1 MRGAA
6 ILDKQIEERA
16 QERRRQEE
24 LRDQERQQMV
34 AELERMKEEELEQQ
48 HEKRIAANKLVRET
62 ARANAAAIDKKKWLI
77 QAEKEE
83 DARIARY
90 IKEKVRC
97 IRLRACNHIH
107 VHAFPPG
114 MPRGFLCRRQRME
127 IVVNWR
133 WWLGGGGKEETG

>member
-90 IKEKVRC
+90 IKEKVRFVC
-97 IRLRACNHIH
+97 FACLR
-107 VHAFPPG
+107 
-114 MPRGFLCRRQRME
+114 R
-127 IVVNWR
+127 
-133 WWLGGGGKEETG
+133 GGKAEPGLVYIQHTSLLLHPRFRSGRAARTGAGIQH